1 MNTNPEISVI
11 LPVYNGETYLKAA
24 IDSIL
29 NQTFKN
35 FEFIIIND
43 GSIDA
48 SEAIIK
54 SYKDERI
61 KYFYQDNLGL
71 GATLNKGISLSRSS
85 FIARQDQDDIS
96 LPDRFEKQINY
107 LKQNPTVALIG
118 TRGKIIDE
126 NNKHIGIHNHPTSY
140 PEIKYHLIFD
150 NPFIHSS
157 VIFQKE
163 IYVSCGGYDSN
174 INKFEDYDLWS
185 KIAIRKEIVNLEN
198 QLVLY
203 RHHQQ
208 GLSKKINQFNAAT
221 LVKSGITN
229 IENFLALKGANF
241 IDLLE
246 IYHGLETVNS
256 ITYRIINS
264 KIKKITA
271 ALINLY
277 PVSKHNINLVEKN
290 FKAMLYYRLYLRK
303 LAKSNNLMKLFIR
316 IQYQF
321 IKLISL
327 K

>member
-11 LPVYNGETYLKAA
+11 LPVYNGEPYLKAA

-61 KYFYQDNLGL
+61 KYLYQNNLGL
-71 GATLNKGISLSRSS
+71 GATLNKAISLSKSS

-96 LPDRFEKQINY
+96 LPDRFEKQISY
-107 LKQNPTVALIG
+107 LKQNPRVALIG

-163 IYVSCGGYDSN
+163 IYMSCGGYDSN

-185 KIAIRKEIVNLEN
+185 KIAIKKEVVNLEN

-203 RHHQQ
+203 RHHEQ
-208 GLSKKINQFNAAT
+208 GLSKKTNQFNAIHLA
-221 LVKSGITN
+221 KNGANN
-229 IENFLALKGANF
+229 IENFLALDSANYT
-241 IDLLE
+241 DLLK
-246 IYHGLETVNS
+246 IYHGIE
-256 ITYRIINS
+256 ITNYPKYKYINS
-264 KIKKITA
+264 KLKEITA
-271 ALINLY
+271 TLINLY
-277 PVSKHNINLVEKN
+277 PESKETLNSAEKN
-290 FKAMLYYRLYLRK
+290 FKEFLYYRLYLLK
-303 LAKSNNLMKLFIR
+303 LAKRSYLMKLFIN
-316 IQYQF
+316 IQYYF
-321 IKLISL
+321 IKLTGLI
-327 K
+327 